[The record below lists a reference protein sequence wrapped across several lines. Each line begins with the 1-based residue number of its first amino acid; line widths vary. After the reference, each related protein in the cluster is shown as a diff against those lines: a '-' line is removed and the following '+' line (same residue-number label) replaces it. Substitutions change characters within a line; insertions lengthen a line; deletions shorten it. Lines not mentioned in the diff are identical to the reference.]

1 MWRFKP
7 IRNHPFCYINLASIF
22 EPITL
27 MFSAI
32 SHFENSFCVWV
43 FEMIRDITKKMTNK
57 P

>member
-1 MWRFKP
+1 MG
-7 IRNHPFCYINLASIF
+7 SIF